1 MRRSLAAR
9 SAWYPLPRSFCTR
22 DCGLERSAQLNPTP
36 GTILAN
42 RFQLVRELGRGTMGT
57 VWLAQHLTLDVR
69 CAVKFMTAEAA
80 REPAYTARFALE
92 ARAIAQIQSPNIVRV
107 LDYDLWNGVPFIAM
121 ELLVGED
128 LAARLQRVP
137 KLGGAGTC
145 RIVAHVA
152 RGLSRVHSA
161 GIVHRDLKPENIF
174 LAREGDDEVAKLV
187 DFGIAKFEGRAGRR
201 TQVGEVLGTPAY
213 MSPEQTRCAQT
224 IDARA
229 DLWSLGAIAFECLTG
244 RLAFDGG
251 SLADIFARILVQP
264 LPIPSHLA
272 PELPPAFDSW
282 FARAVSRDPE
292 GRFADAREMSD
303 ALQRAFDDS
312 RRGRLELVTSRTLRP
327 GRRRRRSGWPLALAG
342 LALGAIAVVVPAT
355 RFDRVVEPR
364 LRAATAAIART
375 LAVRTRALGAGA
387 APASKPAATPA
398 SPSEPVVLAPPPEP
412 VVLTAPPEPVVLT
425 PPREPVVPP
434 AAPEHEPG
442 AQAHPA
448 PSARRPRAK
457 SVPRAVRASAEVQ
470 RGGECAEGQR
480 RCSGTVLQLCNA
492 ALDGWT
498 DFIDCGESA
507 RCDATSSGPGP
518 CVPIAPGRSL
528 DADDP

>member
-1 MRRSLAAR
+1 M
-9 SAWYPLPRSFCTR
+9 
-22 DCGLERSAQLNPTP
+22 NPTP

-57 VWLAQHLTLDVR
+57 VWLAHHLTLDVR

-137 KLGGAGTC
+137 KLGAAGTC

-152 RGLSRVHSA
+152 RGLSRVHAA

-174 LAREGDDEVAKLV
+174 LARDGDDEVAKLV

-229 DLWSLGAIAFECLTG
+229 DLWALGAIAFECLTG

-264 LPIPSHLA
+264 LPVPSHFA

-312 RRGRLELVTSRTLRP
+312 RRARLELVTSRTLRP
-327 GRRRRRSGWPLALAG
+327 GPRRRRSGWPLALAG
-342 LALGAIAVVVPAT
+342 LALGAIAVVVPST

-364 LRAATAAIART
+364 IWTAASAIARN

-387 APASKPAATPA
+387 APASNPAATPA
-398 SPSEPVVLAPPPEP
+398 SPPEPVVRTPPPEPVVLAPPPEP
-412 VVLTAPPEPVVLT
+412 VVSTPPAAPVVRTAPPEPVAQ
-425 PPREPVVPP
+425 P
-434 AAPEHEPG
+434 AASEHEPG
-442 AQAHPA
+442 AQARPAPNRA
-448 PSARRPRAK
+448 PSAREVRAPGRARLRRGPARQRVLGGAAALQRDRPAALQR
-457 SVPRAVRASAEVQ
+457 SPRRLDRLHRLRRVRAVR
-470 RGGECAEGQR
+470 RDD
-480 RCSGTVLQLCNA
+480 L
-492 ALDGWT
+492 
-498 DFIDCGESA
+498 
-507 RCDATSSGPGP
+507 GPGP
-518 CVPIAPGRSL
+518 VRAPRAGPFARRRRAVSR
-528 DADDP
+528 AAPVSRERAAR